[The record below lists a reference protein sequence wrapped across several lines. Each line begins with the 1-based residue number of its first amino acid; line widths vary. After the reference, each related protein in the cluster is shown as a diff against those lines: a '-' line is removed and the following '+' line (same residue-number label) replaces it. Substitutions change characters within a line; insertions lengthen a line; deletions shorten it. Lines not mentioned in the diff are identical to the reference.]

1 MPCQIEARLPILI
14 KYKRFMSNIGKQPV
28 TIETGVTV
36 TKDGRSVTVNGA
48 KGTLSWRV
56 PKGIDV
62 EIVEDKVVVKKEHES
77 KYLEK
82 FYGLTRSLISNMVTG
97 VSKGF
102 DKKLE
107 LSGVGYRARVDGRDL
122 VLNLGFSHPV
132 KIAAPE
138 NITFAVEE
146 NIITVSGIDKQVVGD
161 VASRIRK
168 VRPPD
173 PYKAKGIKY
182 EGEKIRRKAGKAAK
196 AA

>member
-1 MPCQIEARLPILI
+1 MA
-14 KYKRFMSNIGKQPV
+14 SNIGKQPIQ
-28 TIETGVTV
+28 IEAGVTV
-36 TKDGRSVTVNGA
+36 TKDGRNITVNGT
-48 KGTLSWRV
+48 KGTLSWSV
-56 PKGIDV
+56 PLGIDL
-62 EIVEDKVVVKKEHES
+62 EINDNIITVKKEHEAR
-77 KYLEK
+77 YLEK
-82 FYGLTRSLISNMVTG
+82 FYGLTRSLVANMVIG

-132 KIAAPE
+132 KVTAPE
-138 NITFAVEE
+138 NISFKVEE
-146 NIITVSGIDKQVVGD
+146 NIITISGIDKQIVGD
-161 VASRIRK
+161 IASKIRK

-182 EGEKIRRKAGKAAK
+182 EGEKVRRKAGKTAK

>member
-1 MPCQIEARLPILI
+1 MA
-14 KYKRFMSNIGKQPV
+14 SNIGKQP
-28 TIETGVTV
+28 IEIVAGVTV
-36 TKDGRSVTVNGA
+36 VKDGKNVTVTGT
-48 KGTLSWRV
+48 KGTLSWNI
-56 PKGIDV
+56 PTGIDV
-62 EIVEDKVVVKKEHES
+62 EVNDNKVVVKKEHEAR
-77 KYLEK
+77 YLEK
-82 FYGLTRSLISNMVTG
+82 FYGLTRSLLFNMVTG
-97 VSKGF
+97 VSTGF

-132 KIAAPE
+132 KISAPE
-138 NITFAVEE
+138 NINFKVEE
-146 NIITVSGIDKQVVGD
+146 NVITVSGIDKHIVGD
-161 VASRIRK
+161 VASKIRK

>member
-1 MPCQIEARLPILI
+1 MA
-14 KYKRFMSNIGKQPV
+14 SNIGKQP
-28 TIETGVTV
+28 INLESGVTV
-36 TKDGRSVTVNGA
+36 VMDGRDVTV
-48 KGTLSWRV
+48 KGTKGELSWKI
-56 PKGIDV
+56 PQGIDL
-62 EIVEDKVVVKKEHES
+62 EIGEDKLVVTKAHDS

-82 FYGLTRSLISNMVTG
+82 FYGLTRSLLANMVTG

-107 LSGVGYRARVDGRDL
+107 LSGVGYRAKVDGRDL

-138 NITFAVEE
+138 NVTFKVEE
-146 NIITVSGIDKQVVGD
+146 NIITVSGINKQIVGD

-182 EGEKIRRKAGKAAK
+182 EGEIVRRKAGKAAK
-196 AA
+196 TA

>member
-1 MPCQIEARLPILI
+1 
-14 KYKRFMSNIGKQPV
+14 MSNIGKQPI
-28 TIETGVTV
+28 TIESGVTV
-36 TKDGRSVTVNGA
+36 VKDGKAVSVTGT
-48 KGTLSWRV
+48 KGTLSWKV
-56 PKGIDV
+56 PSGIDI
-62 EIVEDKVVVKKEHES
+62 EIIDDKVIVKKEHEA

-97 VSKGF
+97 VSKGY
-102 DKKLE
+102 DRRLE

-132 KIAAPE
+132 KISAPE
-138 NITFAVEE
+138 NVSFKVEE

-161 VASRIRK
+161 TASKIRK

>member
-1 MPCQIEARLPILI
+1 MA
-14 KYKRFMSNIGKQPV
+14 SNIGKLPI
-28 TIETGVTV
+28 TLEAGVTV
-36 TKDGRSVTVNGA
+36 IKDGRNLTVNGT
-48 KGTLSWRV
+48 KGMLSWMIPV
-56 PKGIDV
+56 GIDV
-62 EIVEDKVVVKKEHES
+62 EIAEDKVVVKKAHES
-77 KYLEK
+77 KSLEK
-82 FYGLTRSLISNMVTG
+82 FYGLTRALLSNMVVG

-132 KIAAPE
+132 KISAPE
-138 NITFAVEE
+138 NVTFAVEE
-146 NIITVSGIDKQVVGD
+146 NVITVSGIDKQVVGD
-161 VASRIRK
+161 IASKIRK

-182 EGEKIRRKAGKAAK
+182 QGEKIRRKAGKAAK

>member
-1 MPCQIEARLPILI
+1 
-14 KYKRFMSNIGKQPV
+14 MSNIGKQPIN
-28 TIETGVTV
+28 IEAGVTV
-36 TKDGRSVTVNGA
+36 KKDGRDISVVGT
-48 KGTLSWRV
+48 KGTLSWKL
-56 PKGIDV
+56 PTGIDL
-62 EIVEDKVVVKKEHES
+62 EIVENKVVIKKEHDA

-82 FYGLTRSLISNMVTG
+82 FYGLTRALVANMVIG

-132 KIAAPE
+132 KIKAPE
-138 NITFAVEE
+138 NIEFKVEE
-146 NIITVSGIDKQVVGD
+146 GGIITVSGINKELIGD
-161 VASRIRK
+161 IASKIRK

-182 EGEKIRRKAGKAAK
+182 QGEKIRRKAGKTAK
-196 AA
+196 T

>member
-1 MPCQIEARLPILI
+1 
-14 KYKRFMSNIGKQPV
+14 MSNIGKQPI
-28 TIETGVTV
+28 TIESGVTV
-36 TKDGRSVTVNGA
+36 NRNGRDISIAGP
-48 KGTLSWRV
+48 KGNLSWILPV
-56 PKGIDV
+56 GIDV
-62 EIVEDKVVVKKEHES
+62 EVIEDKVVVKKEHDAR
-77 KYLEK
+77 YLEK
-82 FYGLTRSLISNMVTG
+82 FYGLTRSLLFNMVTG

-132 KIAAPE
+132 KISAPE
-138 NITFAVEE
+138 NVTFKVED
-146 NIITVSGIDKQVVGD
+146 NTITVTGVDKQIVGD
-161 VASRIRK
+161 VASKIRK

-182 EGEKIRRKAGKAAK
+182 AGEKIRRKAGKTAK

>member
-1 MPCQIEARLPILI
+1 
-14 KYKRFMSNIGKQPV
+14 MSNIGKQPIV
-28 TIETGVTV
+28 VDAGVTV
-36 TKDGRSVTVNGA
+36 IKDGKNITVTGT
-48 KGTLSWRV
+48 KGSLSWKV
-56 PKGIDV
+56 PTGIDL
-62 EIVEDKVVVKKEHES
+62 EIADGNVVVKKEHES
-77 KYLEK
+77 HYLEK
-82 FYGLTRSLISNMVTG
+82 FYGLTRSLVSNMVTG

-132 KIAAPE
+132 KISAPE
-138 NITFAVEE
+138 NISFQVEE
-146 NIITVSGIDKQVVGD
+146 NVITVTGIDKQVVGD
-161 VASRIRK
+161 VASKIRK

-182 EGEKIRRKAGKAAK
+182 QGEKIRRKAGKAAK

>member
-1 MPCQIEARLPILI
+1 
-14 KYKRFMSNIGKQPV
+14 MSNIGKQPIS
-28 TIETGVTV
+28 IESGVTV
-36 TKDGRSVTVNGA
+36 VRDGRNVTVTGT
-48 KGTLSWRV
+48 KGVLSWTV
-56 PKGIDV
+56 PVGIDV
-62 EIVEDKVVVKKEHES
+62 EIADTKIVVKKKSEA

-82 FYGLTRSLISNMVTG
+82 FYGLTRSLLSNMVLG

-107 LSGVGYRARVDGRDL
+107 LSGVGYRAKVDGHDL

-138 NITFAVEE
+138 NVTFKVEE
-146 NIITVSGIDKQVVGD
+146 NIITVSGIDKQIVGD

-182 EGEKIRRKAGKAAK
+182 EGEKIRRKAGKAVK